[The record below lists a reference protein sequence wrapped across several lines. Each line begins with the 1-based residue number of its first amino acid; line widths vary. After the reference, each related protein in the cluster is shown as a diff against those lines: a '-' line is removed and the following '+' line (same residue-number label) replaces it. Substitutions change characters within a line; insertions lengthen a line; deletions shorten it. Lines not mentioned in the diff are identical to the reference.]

1 MNCDDA
7 NIHYDKYIKYLQSH
21 RATENPTHYHLET
34 AKTKFKGKFAIHDDD
49 FLNVFKNVMFHK
61 DVHLVEVQ
69 HDVGPL
75 VIDLDFRFNSDVR
88 YNNNT
93 IIDVVENVIAIV
105 NNYYEVDD
113 DSLKIY
119 VFEKPSNTKM
129 PKDSNDNICYKDG
142 LHLQLPFIP
151 MHHTI
156 RQAIIED
163 LRNVIKSNDTF
174 GLLDLACSVEDI
186 FDLSVARRNAWM
198 VYGSCKPLC
207 SAYKLTCIYN
217 RELELEFSC
226 NVSKSTNKYNNDAK
240 MMALLS
246 VSKFADVEPLKSKIK
261 IEPKKSKD
269 KNKSK
274 NAETMQHSSIATKRS
289 CDKIGNKNEIALAE
303 KLIDALNDSRFDN
316 YQEWCAIGWC
326 LFNIGGMGML
336 DTYKKH
342 SKKSSKYEDG
352 CCEKIFDRAV
362 SDGGYTI
369 ASLKWWAKQDNL
381 EKYNKIML
389 EHVNDFLKIAISMTD
404 SDIAKYI
411 YEKYKHIVKRTPQ
424 RDWYVFKNGVWKCN
438 PNGHIIRTMVLED
451 VPIDILN
458 LRQIYDEMAKQKTG
472 DEQDLLLKK
481 SESLSKLI
489 KRIKTRTSK
498 NNIIEE
504 AGDLFTDDDFLNSL
518 DTKLHLLG
526 FNNGVYDLNLG
537 IFRETVPDDLLT
549 KTVGYNYIKMNE
561 NHDDYKKLEKY
572 FQQVFVDKEQRDF
585 ALKFMS
591 SFLDGNI
598 RDQKYVLWT
607 GANGANGKST
617 TVTLIRETLG
627 DYYMPVPIT
636 LFTRKQGG
644 ASNASPELM
653 ALKGIRAGC
662 MQEPDHGDRMHVG
675 RMKEITGGD
684 QIIGRALFKE
694 MEKFKL
700 QIKLFMTCNDLPS
713 IDAMDGGTWR
723 RLVVICF
730 GSEFVEPKDIK
741 YKHQFPKDP
750 DLEYTIGKLKFAFVN
765 MLFKY
770 YKIYRKDGLQIPES
784 VSKHTN
790 EYKRKNDTYEEFL
803 EANVVQTANPSDVAQ
818 IDIVYELFKNWYKSS
833 VPDKAC
839 PKKNDLRDY
848 LKKHHYKVYGNEI
861 RNALVK
867 SMQVHSKFD

>member
-34 AKTKFKGKFAIHDDD
+34 AKTKFKGKFAIKDID
-49 FLNVFKNVMFHK
+49 FANMIFKHVMFHK

-75 VIDLDFRFNSDVR
+75 VVDLDFRFNSNTR

-93 IIDVVENVIAIV
+93 ILDVVENIV
-105 NNYYEVDD
+105 TVVDKYYDVDD
-113 DSLKIY
+113 DNFKIY
-119 VFEKPSNTKM
+119 VFEKPSNTKIQN
-129 PKDSNDNICYKDG
+129 SNDTIQYKDG

-151 MHHTI
+151 MHHLV
-156 RQAIIED
+156 RQAIIKD
-163 LRNVIKSNDTF
+163 LRDMIKANDTF
-174 GLLDLACSVEDI
+174 GLLDLACNVEDI

-198 VYGSCKPLC
+198 VYGSCKPNC
-207 SAYKLTCIYN
+207 SPYKLTRIYN
-217 RELELEFSC
+217 KNLELE
-226 NVSKSTNKYNNDAK
+226 TNHHSNNELVE
-240 MMALLS
+240 LLS
-246 VSKFADVEPLKSKIK
+246 VSIFANDEPLKSKI
-261 IEPKKSKD
+261 EVRHESN
-269 KNKSK
+269 KNKIKDRHELLSQCK
-274 NAETMQHSSIATKRS
+274 TATSAATKRS
-289 CDKIGNKNEIALAE
+289 HEKTGNKNEIALAE

-336 DTYKKH
+336 DIYKKY

-352 CCEKIFDRAV
+352 CCEKIFDKAI

-369 ASLKWWAKQDNL
+369 ASLKWWARQDNL

-389 EHVNDFLKIAISMTD
+389 EHVNEFLKIAISMTD
-404 SDIAKYI
+404 TDIAKYI

-438 PNGHIIRTMVLED
+438 PNGHLIRTMVLED

-481 SESLSKLI
+481 SEALSKLI

-537 IFRETVPDDLLT
+537 VFREAVPDDLLT
-549 KTVGYNYIKMNE
+549 KTVGYDYVKMNE
-561 NHDDYKKLEKY
+561 NHDDYKKLIKY
-572 FQQVFVDKEQRDF
+572 FEQVFVDKEQRDF

-627 DYYMPVPIT
+627 DYYMPVPVT

-750 DLEYTIGKLKFAFVN
+750 ELEYTIGKLKIAFIN